1 MPCAPGTVFNP
12 AIGVCDHPYNVPK
25 CGDSKPSNCS
35 VKWSSWFNTH
45 HPEPYMTS
53 GDWETINHIEAKYGP
68 ICTKSTI
75 SDVQCVCAGSA
86 SDWTTTG
93 DVMTC
98 NTEEGLVCRN
108 SQQSGGFT
116 CVDYKIRFLCSGE
129 CGIPPESTAPSCHDK
144 NGKPLSTGPIEKPGD
159 CDHFYQC
166 GAGVLYV
173 MPCAPGTAFNPEL
186 GVCDWPYNVP
196 GC

>member
-1 MPCAPGTVFNP
+1 MLPIVVKETSSTICCLFDCNHQLLV
-12 AIGVCDHPYNVPK
+12 V
-25 CGDSKPSNCS
+25 DSKPSNCS

-93 DVMTC
+93 DVMVR
-98 NTEEGLVCRN
+98 L
-108 SQQSGGFT
+108 SHS
-116 CVDYKIRFLCSGE
+116 
-129 CGIPPESTAPSCHDK
+129 AK
-144 NGKPLSTGPIEKPGD
+144 NNHL
-159 CDHFYQC
+159 
-166 GAGVLYV
+166 
-173 MPCAPGTAFNPEL
+173 
-186 GVCDWPYNVP
+186 CDWLKIFCCSPDMQHRGGSGLQELTTIWGIHLRRLQNP
-196 GC
+196 IPLLR